1 MMRRLISER
10 DVLAAAR
17 AGKTSLVVAKGTIV
31 TPLARDAAKTHRIAI
46 VVGQAAPESSAKP
59 QQPPVRSAG
68 QVKPVAMGSDHGGF
82 ELKQVLMRFL
92 QSEGYTVQDFGSYS
106 TDAVDYPD
114 IAHRVAQA
122 VADGTASVGI
132 MIDGAGIGSA
142 MVANKVPGIRAAC
155 CNDLFLAVNSREHN
169 GANMLT
175 LGGRVIGEE
184 LARQIVK
191 VWLETDF
198 GGGRH
203 QRRVA
208 KIDAVDQRYRG
219 GQPSKA

>member
-1 MMRRLISER
+1 MRRLISER
-10 DVLAAAR
+10 DILAAAK
-17 AGKTSLVVAKGTIV
+17 AGKTSLAVAKGTIV
-31 TPLARDAAKTHRIAI
+31 TPLARDTAKAHRIAI
-46 VVGQAAPESSAKP
+46 IVGEAAPQSSAKR
-59 QQPPVRSAG
+59 QPLARPAG
-68 QVKPVAMGSDHGGF
+68 QLKSIAMGSDHGGF

-92 QSEGYTVQDFGSYS
+92 QSEGYSVQDFGSYS

-122 VADGTASVGI
+122 VIDGTSSVGI

-184 LARQIVK
+184 LAKQIVK
-191 VWLETDF
+191 VWLDTDF

-208 KIDAVDQRYRG
+208 KIDAVDQRYRAG
-219 GQPSKA
+219 FPPKP